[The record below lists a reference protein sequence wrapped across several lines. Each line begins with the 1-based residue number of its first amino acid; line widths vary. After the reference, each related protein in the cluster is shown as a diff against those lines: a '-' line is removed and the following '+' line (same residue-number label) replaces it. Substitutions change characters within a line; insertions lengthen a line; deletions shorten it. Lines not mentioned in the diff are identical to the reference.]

1 MRSTVVPAQ
10 VTTVEDKI
18 AGRLGLSQILL
29 LTIPIFGGSAAFVIL
44 PPFFNYAIYKI
55 ALIIILVIASGILA
69 IRIKGKILLTWISI
83 AISYNLRPQYY
94 VFNKNTDH
102 LRYEKFYGKLDS
114 AAKDDG
120 QAALECDVA
129 SPLSVADRI
138 VAERII
144 ENPDSNVHYKTDRRG
159 RIRVYV
165 TES

>member
-1 MRSTVVPAQ
+1 M
-10 VTTVEDKI
+10 
-18 AGRLGLSQILL
+18 
-29 LTIPIFGGSAAFVIL
+29 
-44 PPFFNYAIYKI
+44 
-55 ALIIILVIASGILA
+55 LA

-102 LRYEKFYGKLDS
+102 LRYEKFYGKLNDETKDS
-114 AAKDDG
+114 S
-120 QAALECDVA
+120 QVTLEHNVA